1 MYDLSVTYNLIFF
14 AACVALCVVWLFL
27 TIDIIAARKPK
38 KALKAACMTCGIIG
52 LVLSV
57 LFAAVIIGF
66 AAGLMTVEGTSV
78 VIASLKIPA
87 IAEFALLFTYYITY
101 GFTGLFFLLSLLLV
115 IFACIR
121 KERIAAQSEVA
132 ATADLQIADEKE
144 ETPAEKQGES
154 IPAEKTG
161 EEKKDFAM
169 TDVRSIM
176 DEISGLVDS
185 LDFPL
190 DDEQSETQDNNISEE
205 EPEPEAQYDA
215 SEEEADD
222 TADEETDGFVSDE
235 AEETDISDELEET
248 DNRPADIDE
257 TDEET
262 IDEAAEVE
270 EDELPQE
277 NEQEIAAMTAE
288 KVKTDFKR
296 KAAQREID
304 DFKEVGKERRE
315 APHAGTRTIVRAASD
330 EAAREVRPME
340 SGLPIKKRHVLLNR
354 RNVVNMFSDYLK
366 SKSEDE
372 KARIESSINTI
383 IIK

>member
-1 MYDLSVTYNLIFF
+1 
-14 AACVALCVVWLFL
+14 
-27 TIDIIAARKPK
+27 
-38 KALKAACMTCGIIG
+38 
-52 LVLSV
+52 
-57 LFAAVIIGF
+57 
-66 AAGLMTVEGTSV
+66 
-78 VIASLKIPA
+78 
-87 IAEFALLFTYYITY
+87 
-101 GFTGLFFLLSLLLV
+101 
-115 IFACIR
+115 
-121 KERIAAQSEVA
+121 
-132 ATADLQIADEKE
+132 
-144 ETPAEKQGES
+144 
-154 IPAEKTG
+154 
-161 EEKKDFAM
+161 M

-190 DDEQSETQDNNISEE
+190 DDEQSETQDNNIPEE
-205 EPEPEAQYDA
+205 EPEAQYDA
-215 SEEEADD
+215 PEE
-222 TADEETDGFVSDE
+222 E
-235 AEETDISDELEET
+235 AEETDMSDELEET

-262 IDEAAEVE
+262 IDEETKDEE
-270 EDELPQE
+270 EDEPPQDNE
-277 NEQEIAAMTAE
+277 SEQEIAAMTAE

-315 APHAGTRTIVRAASD
+315 APHLGTRTMVRAASD

>member
-52 LVLSV
+52 LVLSA

-101 GFTGLFFLLSLLLV
+101 GFTVLFFLLSLLLV

-132 ATADLQIADEKE
+132 AALDLQMADEKE

-161 EEKKDFAM
+161 EEKKDFEM

-190 DDEQSETQDNNISEE
+190 DDEQSETQDKNIPEE
-205 EPEPEAQYDA
+205 ESEPEAQYDA
-215 SEEEADD
+215 PEEEADEA
-222 TADEETDGFVSDE
+222 ADEESDTDGFVSDE

-248 DNRPADIDE
+248 DEEAIAD
-257 TDEET
+257 ET
-262 IDEAAEVE
+262 IDDETKDE
-270 EDELPQE
+270 EDEPPQDNE
-277 NEQEIAAMTAE
+277 SEQEIAAMTAE

-315 APHAGTRTIVRAASD
+315 APHLGTRTIVRAASD